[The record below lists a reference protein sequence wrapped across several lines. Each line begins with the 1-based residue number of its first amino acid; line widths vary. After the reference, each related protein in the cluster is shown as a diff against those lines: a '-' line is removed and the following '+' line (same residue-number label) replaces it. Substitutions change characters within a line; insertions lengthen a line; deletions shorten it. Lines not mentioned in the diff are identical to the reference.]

1 VDVRQLEVFWTVAR
15 ELSFTGA
22 AERLVTAQSA
32 VSAQVRSLEREL
44 GVELFDRSRRRI
56 RLTPAGAALVP
67 RARETMDALQA
78 VRDSAAELRHA
89 LTGSV
94 TVGLMTSATIV
105 DVPALIGR
113 FHTLHPGVRI
123 RLRAAQRGTAG
134 LIDDLATAEIDLAF
148 LALAGTLPRTL
159 RATPLASSPIRLLV
173 PQHHRL
179 ASAATVALAELEDED
194 FIDVPDGY
202 GARRIVDE
210 GFALAGL
217 DRQVLIEVADIGTV
231 AQYVQQGLGIALLP
245 QVVIDDSPDGVRTVP
260 LRDPLPDFTV
270 YLTRSGERK
279 PAAAAEAF
287 AQIALTPLP

>member
-1 VDVRQLEVFWTVAR
+1 RQLEVFWTVAR
-15 ELSFTGA
+15 ELSFTRA
-22 AERLVTAQSA
+22 AERLLTAQSA

-78 VRDSAAELRHA
+78 VRDSAAELRDA

-94 TVGLMTSATIV
+94 TVGLMTSVTIV

-113 FHTLHPGVRI
+113 FHALHPGVRV

-134 LIDDLATAEIDLAF
+134 LVDDLATAEIDLAF
-148 LALAGTLPRTL
+148 LALAGVIPRSL
-159 RATPLASSPIRLLV
+159 RATALASSPIRLLV
-173 PQHHRL
+173 PPQHRL
-179 ASAATVALAELEDED
+179 SGRAAVGLADLEDDD

-210 GFALAGL
+210 GFAAAGV

-231 AQYVQQGLGIALLP
+231 AQYVQQGLGVALLP
-245 QVVIDDSPDGVRTVP
+245 EFVVDGSAAGVRTLP
-260 LRDPLPDFTV
+260 LRESLPDFTV
-270 YLTRSGERK
+270 YLARSPDRK
-279 PAAAAEAF
+279 PSAAAEAF
-287 AQIALTPLP
+287 AQVVLAST